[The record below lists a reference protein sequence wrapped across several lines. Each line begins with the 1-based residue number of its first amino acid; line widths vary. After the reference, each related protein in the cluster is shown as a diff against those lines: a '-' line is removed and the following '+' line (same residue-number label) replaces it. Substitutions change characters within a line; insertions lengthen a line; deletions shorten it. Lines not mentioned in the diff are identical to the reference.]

1 MSGSQRYKR
10 TWLLRELVSA
20 SVELPI
26 SLCTA
31 LTYGTCSDYPSEW
44 LFSYYTRD
52 FNRCHTHGDNHER
65 RR

>member
-1 MSGSQRYKR
+1 MSGSPRYKR

-31 LTYGTCSDYPSEW
+31 RTYGTCSDYPSEW
-44 LFSYYTRD
+44 LEIWVFFGKSGMGVRSKE
-52 FNRCHTHGDNHER
+52 FVVLR
-65 RR
+65 